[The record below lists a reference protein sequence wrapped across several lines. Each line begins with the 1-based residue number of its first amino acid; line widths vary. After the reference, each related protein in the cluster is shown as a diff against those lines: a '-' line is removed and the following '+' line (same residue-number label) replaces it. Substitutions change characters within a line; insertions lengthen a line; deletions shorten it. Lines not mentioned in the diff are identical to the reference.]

1 MSAFDQKD
9 INPFFLDI
17 MRKIAFLIFPDG
29 SLLDFSGAL
38 TVFEVANRLS
48 PDSIRPYQLKVMSE
62 HGGMLCSASGT
73 EILTHPLDRSVLDT
87 LIVAGGSGPRE
98 SNFSAALLAYTQ
110 HAASRARRTASVCTG
125 AFVLAAAGLLD
136 GRRATTHWRMAALLQ
151 RLHPQI
157 EVDSD
162 KIFIQDGT
170 FWTSAGISAGIDL
183 ALALIEQD
191 LGPELAHAVARE
203 MVVYY
208 RRPGGQSQFSSLL
221 EMEPP
226 SGRIRQTLSYA
237 RAHLHEALSAE
248 RLAEIA
254 CLSRRQFDRAFSAE
268 TGQTPAKA
276 IERLR
281 AEAARL
287 RVENSDE
294 SLEGIARTVGFSDP
308 ERMRRAF
315 LRMFGQ
321 PPQAL
326 RRASRNN

>member
-1 MSAFDQKD
+1 
-9 INPFFLDI
+9 LDI
-17 MRKIAFLIFPDG
+17 MRKIAFLIFPDC

-48 PDSIRPYQLKVMSE
+48 PGNSRPYLLQVMSE
-62 HGGMLCSASGT
+62 HGGVLRSASGT
-73 EILTHPLDRSVLDT
+73 EILTHALDRTVLDT
-87 LIVAGGSGPRE
+87 LVVAGGSGPRE
-98 SNFSAALLAYTQ
+98 GNLSAPLVAYTR
-110 HAASRARRTASVCTG
+110 HAASRARCTASVCTG

-136 GRRATTHWRMAALLQ
+136 GRRATTHWRLAALLQ
-151 RLHPQI
+151 RLHPQVQ
-157 EVDSD
+157 VDSD
-162 KIFIQDGT
+162 KIFIQDGAL
-170 FWTSAGISAGIDL
+170 WTSAGISAGIDL
-183 ALALIEQD
+183 ALALVEQD
-191 LGPELAHAVARE
+191 LGQELAHAVARE

-226 SGRIRQTLSYA
+226 SGRIRQALRYA
-237 RAHLHEALSAE
+237 REHLHEALSAE

-281 AEAARL
+281 AEAARV

-294 SLEGIARTVGFSDP
+294 SLEGIARMVGFADP

-315 LRMFGQ
+315 LRLFGQ

-326 RRASRNN
+326 RRASRNG